1 MYSSIKKVYFVCK
14 KCGEGINGY
23 VNIKDSEDTI
33 ECPYCYYENTLE
45 DVEAGLIQ

>member
-1 MYSSIKKVYFVCK
+1 MQKMW
-14 KCGEGINGY
+14 EGIKDY
-23 VNIKDSEDTI
+23 VNPKDEYDTI